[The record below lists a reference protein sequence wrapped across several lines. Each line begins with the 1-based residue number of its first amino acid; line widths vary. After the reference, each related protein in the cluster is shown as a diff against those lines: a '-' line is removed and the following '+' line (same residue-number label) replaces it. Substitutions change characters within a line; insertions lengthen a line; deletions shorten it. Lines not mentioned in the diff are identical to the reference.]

1 MIDEPARRLAR
12 LAAVIL
18 SLFLTLAGAAA
29 QQRPAPPEGASPSPP
44 VRLLRIGYVELLEDE
59 RYDEE
64 TAYARI
70 QLRPLGRPFVGAE
83 VALGEAKFLES
94 VLKVRFELVR
104 SQGADVDALTA
115 AVEGWIAEGVGFVI
129 ADLPAAALLELSAR
143 LAERPVLL
151 LNASAPESDL
161 RGANC
166 RANVAHT
173 LPSHDMQAEAMA
185 QYLVAKRWDDIL
197 VLQGPLPGDRLLAE
211 AIVAAARKYGAR
223 IVDIRPFVLS
233 TDPRQREQ
241 NNIVLMTAGADH
253 DVVYVADSDGE
264 FGRYVPYQTSLPR
277 PVVGSTGLVAEIWHW
292 SWERHGAPQLNSR
305 FEKAAGR
312 RMTGIDWASWIAVKA
327 VVQSVLRTKS
337 TEYAALRDYLLGDKM
352 NLDGFKGNP
361 LSFRSWDRQLRQP
374 LLLTT
379 ANAVIERAPIRGFL
393 HRLNDLDT
401 LGPDQPESLCLS

>member
-1 MIDEPARRLAR
+1 MR
-12 LAAVIL
+12 LAAAVL
-18 SLFLTLAGAAA
+18 CLFVTLAGAAA
-29 QQRPAPPEGASPSPP
+29 QPAQQTPTPAQGGGASDQIRP
-44 VRLLRIGYVELLEDE
+44 LRIGYVELLEDA

-83 VALGEAKFLES
+83 VAVGEAKFLES

-104 SQGADVDALTA
+104 RQGADVADLLA
-115 AVEGWIAEGVGFVI
+115 AVEAWIAEGVGFVI
-129 ADLPAAALLELSAR
+129 ADLPAAELLDLSAR
-143 LAERPVLL
+143 LRDRPVLL
-151 LNASAPESDL
+151 FNATAPESDL

-173 LPSHDMQAEAMA
+173 LPSHDMQADAMA
-185 QYLVAKRWDDIL
+185 QYLVAKQWDDIL
-197 VLQGPLPGDRLLAE
+197 VLQGPLAGDALLTE
-211 AIVAAARKYGAR
+211 AIVAAARKYGSR
-223 IVDIRPFVLS
+223 IVDVRPFVLS

-241 NNIVLMTAGADH
+241 NNVVLMTAGADH
-253 DVVYVADSDGE
+253 DVVYVADSNGE

-277 PVVGSTGLVAEIWHW
+277 PVVGTTGLVAEVWHW

-312 RMTGIDWASWIAVKA
+312 RMTGIDWASWVAVKA
-327 VVQSVLRTKS
+327 VVQSVLRTNS
-337 TEYAALRDYLLGDKM
+337 TDFAALRDYLLGDKM

-361 LSFRSWDRQLRQP
+361 LSFRSWNRQLRQP
-374 LLLTT
+374 LLLAT

-401 LGPDQPESLCLS
+401 LGPDQPESACAF